1 MDNPSHSEQKKLA
14 GAQAELWVGTYC
26 GQDEHAIIRLS
37 FDGDG
42 QFTQTAAVTGVERPS
57 FLAVSKSGQTLY
69 AVEERGGGDG
79 HVISL
84 TSQPDTGEWTV
95 GKRLST
101 EGGAPCHLALDDN
114 ERFLFVANYSGGSVL
129 SYSLEEKG
137 GLSATL
143 NKVQHEGVGVRPDRQ
158 EGPHPHSVNWDAR
171 TGLLLVPDLG
181 LDVVAAYRLDA
192 GSGRLTRQS
201 SLPFAPGA
209 GPRHYTAHPT
219 LPVAYVINELDS
231 TVTVLRRTLPDG
243 GFTVAES
250 VSTLPTEGPQPDFNA
265 PADLHLSADGAFLY
279 GSNRGH
285 DSIAVFAVDQ
295 DDGRLAPVQH
305 IPTGGK
311 FPRNFCLSPDGRYLL
326 VANQDSD
333 NIVVFAIDRTSGKLT
348 PTGEEYAVKTPV
360 CLVWAPASGNASR

>member
-1 MDNPSHSEQKKLA
+1 MDNPSHSEQKKSV

-26 GQDEHAIIRLS
+26 GQEEQAIIRLS
-37 FDGDG
+37 FDGAG

-69 AVEERGGGDG
+69 AVEERGGGEG
-79 HVISL
+79 QVVSL
-84 TSQPDTGEWTV
+84 TCQPDTGEWTV
-95 GKRLST
+95 SKRLST
-101 EGGAPCHLALDDN
+101 EGGAPCHLTLDDKG
-114 ERFLFVANYSGGSVL
+114 RFLFVANYSGGSVL

-143 NKVQHEGVGVRPDRQ
+143 DKVQHEGVGVRPDRQ

-171 TGLLLVPDLG
+171 TGLVLVPDLG
-181 LDVVAAYRLDA
+181 LDVVAAYRLDTD
-192 GSGRLTRQS
+192 SGRLTRHS

-209 GPRHYTAHPT
+209 GPRHYTAHSS

-231 TVTVLRRTLPDG
+231 TVTVLRRNLPDSE
-243 GFTVAES
+243 FTVAES
-250 VSTLPTEGPQPDFNA
+250 VSTLPAEATRPEDNY

-285 DSIAVFAVDQ
+285 DSIAVFAVDHQ
-295 DDGRLAPVQH
+295 DGRLTPVQH
-305 IPTGGK
+305 ISTGGK
-311 FPRNFCLSPDGRYLL
+311 FPRNFCLSPDGRFLL

-333 NIVVFAIDRTSGKLT
+333 NIVVFAIDRISGKLT
-348 PTGEEYAVKTPV
+348 RTGVEYAVKTPV
-360 CLVWAPASGNASR
+360 CLIWAPAGADHSR

>member
-1 MDNPSHSEQKKLA
+1 MAHANNLEQKKSADAL
-14 GAQAELWVGTYC
+14 AELWVGTYC
-26 GQDEHAIIRLS
+26 GQEEQAILRLS

-42 QFTQTAAVTGVERPS
+42 RFMQSAAVTGVERPS
-57 FLAVSKSGQTLY
+57 FLAVSKSGDTLY
-69 AVEERGGGDG
+69 AVEERGSGDG
-79 HVISL
+79 HVVSL
-84 TSQPDTGEWTV
+84 TCQADTREWTV
-95 GKRLST
+95 SKRLST
-101 EGGAPCHLALDDN
+101 EGGAPCHLALDDR

-129 SYSLEEKG
+129 SYSLAEKG

-143 NKVQHEGVGVRPDRQ
+143 DKVRHEGAGARPDRQ

-181 LDVVAAYRLDA
+181 LDVVAAYRLDT
-192 GSGRLTRQS
+192 GSGRLIRQP

-209 GPRHYTAHPT
+209 GPRHYTAHPS

-231 TVTVLRRTLPDG
+231 TVTLLRRTLPDG
-243 GFTVAES
+243 GFTVEES
-250 VSTLPTEGPQPDFNA
+250 VSTLPTEGSQPDFNA
-265 PADLHLSADGAFLY
+265 PADLHLSADGVFLY

-295 DDGRLAPVQH
+295 EDGRLTPVQH
-305 IPTGGK
+305 ISTGGK

-333 NIVVFAIDRTSGKLT
+333 NIVVFAIDKTSGKLT
-348 PTGEEYAVKTPV
+348 PTGVEYAVKTPV
-360 CLVWAPASGNASR
+360 CLVWAPSGAAFSR